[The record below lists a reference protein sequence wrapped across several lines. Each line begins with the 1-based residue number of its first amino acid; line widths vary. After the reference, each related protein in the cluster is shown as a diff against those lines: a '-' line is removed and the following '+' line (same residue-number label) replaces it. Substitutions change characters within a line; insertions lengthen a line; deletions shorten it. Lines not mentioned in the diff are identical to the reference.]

1 MSALLETKS
10 LCKSFGGLQATR
22 DVSLAVNAGEVRGL
36 IGPNGAGKTT
46 LANVIT
52 GIYAPDAGE
61 VRLRDERIDGIR
73 PNRIAKRGMLRTF
86 QNTRLFGNLTARQNL
101 LVTYHAW
108 AGLAGS
114 THASREAEERAGHLL
129 QLARLQGVAQLPAR
143 ALSGG
148 QRALL
153 QLATGFMHPD
163 LAVYVLDEP
172 FAGINPVFVETIL
185 ELLEH
190 HKKFRNVAY
199 VVISHEMEIMRRIC
213 DRITVMIDG
222 SIFFEGTLDE
232 VAAHEGVVDAYLG
245 RI

>member
-1 MSALLETKS
+1 MPLLETKALS
-10 LCKSFGGLQATR
+10 KSFGGLQATR
-22 DVSLAVNAGEVRGL
+22 DVSLTVDAGEVRGL

-46 LANVIT
+46 LANLIT

-61 VRLRDERIDGIR
+61 VRLRDERIEGVR
-73 PNRIAKRGMLRTF
+73 PHRIAKRGMLRTF
-86 QNTRLFGNLTARQNL
+86 QNTRLFGNLSARQNL
-101 LVTYHAW
+101 LITYHAW
-108 AGLAGS
+108 SGISGTARS
-114 THASREAEERAGHLL
+114 SREADERAEHLL
-129 QLARLQGVAQLPAR
+129 GLARLQSVAQLPAR

-213 DRITVMIDG
+213 DRVTVMIDG
-222 SIFFEGTLDE
+222 SIFFEGSLDE
-232 VAAHEGVVDAYLG
+232 VAANEGVIDAYLG